1 MRAARDDDVGA
12 IARFML
18 DHMGALAEVPANEEI
33 FRSHV
38 AQTVRDGAGLM
49 ALRGDAL
56 VGFLGLMR
64 SQYCYAAEHFLHD
77 TGLCVLPAER
87 GGAVL
92 RTLLAEARG
101 IADAAGMI
109 LKIIDTNGARER
121 LARGPLA
128 RTAEIIGYRPAGR
141 MLTFYP
147 RAAQPPDHLSES
159 PIK

>member
-1 MRAARDDDVGA
+1 
-12 IARFML
+12 ML
-18 DHMGALAEVPANEEI
+18 DHMGALAEVPVNEEI
-33 FRSHV
+33 FRNHV

-56 VGFLGLMR
+56 IGFLGLMQ

-92 RTLLAEARG
+92 RALLAEARG
-101 IADAAGMI
+101 IADAAGMT
-109 LKIIDTNGARER
+109 LKIIDANGARER
-121 LARGPLA
+121 AAKGQLA
-128 RTAEIIGYRPAGR
+128 RTAEIINYRPAGR
-141 MLTFYP
+141 VLTFYP
-147 RAAQPPDHLSES
+147 RTAQPQDHLSAP